1 MTPSNVQ
8 VNKIEESK
16 IMSKEFEKK
25 KPQMPVVIWK
35 VKSTQKYF
43 PPSDQWKFKIKI
55 DWSHS
60 RLVRT

>member
-25 KPQMPVVIWK
+25 KPQMPVVI
-35 VKSTQKYF
+35 
-43 PPSDQWKFKIKI
+43 
-55 DWSHS
+55 
-60 RLVRT
+60 